1 MPSVIFMGTPNF
13 AVPILKALVENN
25 YDIIYAVTQPDKPV
39 GRKHVLTKTPVKI
52 AAEELGIPV
61 LTPKKLSGSEE
72 LEKIV
77 AANADLI
84 VTAAFGQFLP
94 TKILN
99 SVKIAAV
106 NVHGSLLPKYRGGAP
121 IQYAIMNGDKET
133 GISIMYMEKKMDSG
147 DILAQKAI
155 PIENDDDSESMFAKL
170 SLVGRD
176 LLLETL
182 PRVIDGSVEPI
193 KQNEAEVIFSPNIK
207 PEEEQ
212 LDFTKS
218 AFLVDAKVRALR
230 PDPGAY
236 TMIRGKR
243 VKIWR
248 SEVVTDIQTDLK
260 PGSVVKKNKHDLIIA
275 AGNGTALKLLE
286 VQPSGK
292 PRQQITDYLNG
303 AGQALTEGQ
312 QVIE

>member
-1 MPSVIFMGTPNF
+1 MGTPNF